1 MVAKAQ
7 PDPDVGDTLS
17 AYIGD
22 QTAQREGSQ
31 ISINVDASD
40 RSQHIENAPGGA
52 IAQEGGRAAAS
63 RGTVGPSGEA
73 QPGKGRLS
81 RAPAWSRWM
90 AGLALIVGAAA
101 VVLFLVGEITHGA
114 ITAIL
119 TLIAIAV
126 AAIPVIKG

>member
-1 MVAKAQ
+1 
-7 PDPDVGDTLS
+7 
-17 AYIGD
+17 
-22 QTAQREGSQ
+22 
-31 ISINVDASD
+31 
-40 RSQHIENAPGGA
+40 
-52 IAQEGGRAAAS
+52 
-63 RGTVGPSGEA
+63 
-73 QPGKGRLS
+73 
-81 RAPAWSRWM
+81 M